1 MSTLPRRFRDAPRDS
16 SRGSPSPARRYGY
29 YWRPALLRPIKRLLT
44 RMQIVQ
50 HMTVLLAVVYTTTTR
65 LYGGAECD
73 ISVRANG
80 LSLCLYGM
88 YLAQFLLFYGR
99 AYGGGEGKAR
109 TRRAD

>member
-1 MSTLPRRFRDAPRDS
+1 M
-16 SRGSPSPARRYGY
+16 
-29 YWRPALLRPIKRLLT
+29 
-44 RMQIVQ
+44 
-50 HMTVLLAVVYTTTTR
+50 YTTTTR

-109 TRRAD
+109 RRRAD